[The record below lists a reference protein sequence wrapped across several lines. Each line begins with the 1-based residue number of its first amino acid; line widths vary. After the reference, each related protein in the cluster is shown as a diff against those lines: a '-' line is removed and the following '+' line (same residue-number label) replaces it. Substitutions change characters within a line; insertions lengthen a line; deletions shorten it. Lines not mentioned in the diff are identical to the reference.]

1 MPKLSI
7 SYLQCV
13 CFCKYE
19 TLQFFTNFVQMKYAQ
34 NRKNLPVSFRR
45 DYYGDFLDV
54 MLPRFSNH
62 FLQSPMVLA
71 MFNLV
76 LLRFPWVFPLFTI
89 LGFALFT
96 SNCSNVHNAI
106 TVNSTL
112 KNLRHSSS
120 SLYCSRCSGSFNVF
134 QFLSIFSK
142 RFYKWI
148 FQKLW

>member
-1 MPKLSI
+1 MRKFSI

-34 NRKNLPVSFRR
+34 NHKNLPVSFRR
-45 DYYGDFLDV
+45 VYYGDFLDV

-62 FLQSPMVLA
+62 FLPFPMVLA

-76 LLRFPWVFPLFTI
+76 LLRFPRVFPLFTV

-96 SNCSNVHNAI
+96 PNCSNVHNAI
-106 TVNSTL
+106 TVNSSL
-112 KNLRHSSS
+112 KNLRHWSS

-134 QFLSIFSK
+134 QFLSIFRE
-142 RFYKWI
+142 RFYKLI
-148 FQKLW
+148 FQKL